1 MLENI
6 MEYPLVLVINN
17 YIYYLDNGTL
27 GLLQVIYMTHRNKV
41 RGNNLEREVVNAA
54 KEVGLSAKR
63 AYASDGRSLGK
74 SEVVDVIVEDYCV
87 QAKRR
92 KKVAEWLYPEN
103 HGDDVDVVVTRMD
116 RKQAL
121 VVMPLNEWLRLIKIE
136 RDNND
141 DRDE

>member
-1 MLENI
+1 MA
-6 MEYPLVLVINN
+6 
-17 YIYYLDNGTL
+17 
-27 GLLQVIYMTHRNKV
+27 HKNKI
-41 RGNNLEREVVNAA
+41 RGNNLEREIVNAA
-54 KEVGLSAKR
+54 KEEGLSAKR